1 MLIDFDH
8 AICED
13 DKDAIRHF
21 ERTGTLPFMSI
32 NNLEGGKLE
41 HSLLDDWESLIYILC
56 WVGTYDWKKKDESG
70 ERPSFIEHTTASLHQ
85 YVLDVAT
92 PRNENAGLRANE
104 ISGTHTMYPWVKAL
118 FIFIADAIDKEDHNS
133 SNSSNSSTAAHP
145 LLRKIVSFKNTDRT
159 PEGADDQDRI
169 DIGLTVKDDIAPDS
183 PYRESTMPSYSKMLA
198 LIEAK
203 RSSNNQSQQDAYA
216 QLFKYSRHIYVN
228 QHDRR
233 FVWGLTVCD
242 SSFRICLLG
251 YKRMLSSAPID
262 VATPDGRETL
272 VKWLANMSLYERDR
286 LGYDPTLYFNSEK
299 RRWEIK
305 AYDDSTDAHKTFE
318 IVSCMRISD
327 HIEASGMLTRI
338 GDADEHDKR
347 AEVREVLVKRA
358 WAIASQKS
366 DDKSRDEVS
375 MLREINNAL
384 KGNKDLEG
392 KYPTLLAGGVV
403 KITDENGE

>member
-1 MLIDFDH
+1 
-8 AICED
+8 
-13 DKDAIRHF
+13 
-21 ERTGTLPFMSI
+21 
-32 NNLEGGKLE
+32 
-41 HSLLDDWESLIYILC
+41 
-56 WVGTYDWKKKDESG
+56 
-70 ERPSFIEHTTASLHQ
+70 
-85 YVLDVAT
+85 
-92 PRNENAGLRANE
+92 
-104 ISGTHTMYPWVKAL
+104 HTMYPWVKAL

-327 HIEASGMLTRI
+327 HVWSAHPL
-338 GDADEHDKR
+338 
-347 AEVREVLVKRA
+347 LPL
-358 WAIASQKS
+358 QK
-366 DDKSRDEVS
+366 D
-375 MLREINNAL
+375 
-384 KGNKDLEG
+384 
-392 KYPTLLAGGVV
+392 
-403 KITDENGE
+403 